1 MVMLKPLR
9 SEVYRLRR
17 RWMPYVM
24 LTIIAIAPMAIYVLV
39 YVALQAQLTAIANG
53 TLPAEP
59 GQEEAL
65 SQTLRA
71 LRPDQVQSFGLSIV
85 GGVAGVMLIV
95 FAASQVGTEF
105 NWGTLRTL
113 LAHGASRGEFL
124 SAKLL
129 AIALF
134 AVLLLAVGVA
144 AACAGS
150 LIVSALSRSDMS
162 GLDLAAVMNL
172 AARGYYT
179 ELPLIALAALL
190 ALWSRSAGAG
200 IAGGLVL
207 SFTESTI
214 GGILVQIDRSFANIV
229 NYGISRNAQAIMQA
243 PRAPGA
249 PPDPTAVALPDAG
262 QAAIVLAI
270 YTIGFIAIAYWRLR
284 TRDITL
290 G

>member
-24 LTIIAIAPMAIYVLV
+24 LAAIVVAPIAIYILV
-39 YVALQAQLTAIANG
+39 YVALQAQLAAMANG
-53 TLPAEP
+53 TIPSEP
-59 GQEEAL
+59 GQEVAL
-65 SQTLRA
+65 TQTLRA

-85 GGVAGVMLIV
+85 GGIANLMLIV

-113 LAHGASRGEFL
+113 LAHGASRDGFL
-124 SAKLL
+124 AAKLL

-134 AVLLLAVGVA
+134 AVLLFAVGIA
-144 AACAGS
+144 AAIAGS
-150 LIVSALSRSDMS
+150 FIVSSISRSDLS
-162 GLDLAAVMNL
+162 GLDLAGLMGL
-172 AARGYYT
+172 AARGYYGY
-179 ELPLIALAALL
+179 LPLMALAALL

-200 IAGGLVL
+200 IAGGLIL
-207 SFTESTI
+207 TFMESTI
-214 GGILVQIDRSFANIV
+214 AGILVQIDRNFANIV
-229 NYGISRNAQAIMQA
+229 NYGISRNAQAITQV
-243 PRAPGA
+243 PDAPGQ

-262 QAAIVLAI
+262 QAAVVLAI
-270 YTIGFIAIAYWRLR
+270 YTIGFIALAFWRLR
-284 TRDITL
+284 TRDVTL